1 MHLTKWYPPWN
12 RKWSKWQ
19 CLQAK
24 ANVQRETQT
33 RRTDGGEKASAF
45 SQHPQNAD
53 FFKCPEGCLWPKGPR
68 LGPSSPG
75 KCLSIHTTAWK
86 GPAGSLCLG
95 NFHFHADTFYPSD
108 KSQSESLHLLSD
120 KEKREETLGGRWF
133 TCWNCKNNRG
143 KSQPNPHA
151 LHCLF

>member
-1 MHLTKWYPPWN
+1 MVG
-12 RKWSKWQ
+12 RKPVRS
-19 CLQAK
+19 
-24 ANVQRETQT
+24 ANTHKMQI
-33 RRTDGGEKASAF
+33 
-45 SQHPQNAD
+45 

-120 KEKREETLGGRWF
+120 KEKREETLGGR
-133 TCWNCKNNRG
+133 
-143 KSQPNPHA
+143 
-151 LHCLF
+151 